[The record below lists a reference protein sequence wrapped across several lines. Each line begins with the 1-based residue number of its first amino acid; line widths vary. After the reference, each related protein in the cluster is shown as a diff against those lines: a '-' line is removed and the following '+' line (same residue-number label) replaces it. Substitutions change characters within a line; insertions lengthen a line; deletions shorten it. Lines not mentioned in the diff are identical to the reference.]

1 MHVKLSVW
9 DQSLEPE
16 YSCLF
21 VLFFVTFFKNSIKLP
36 SCHSGHIF
44 FYVVAFMSSVF
55 PLKNELITR
64 RHS

>member
-16 YSCLF
+16 CSCLF

-44 FYVVAFMSSVF
+44 FMLLPLCPQCF
-55 PLKNELITR
+55 P
-64 RHS
+64 